1 MNLSELINEIVS
13 DWAYRV
19 NDGMPNPKNPMHVKE
34 LEIVL
39 NEMGLGHVKSEIL
52 QSLNE
57 AEAGGF
63 TNPALNKKVRYKNA
77 NGEDKEGIVGNLL
90 RQPEDSPGRK
100 AAEATLPPEGS
111 PERETMNQ
119 ELGAEKDGKAKP
131 PEDAKGKEGED
142 GKEGGADAEAE
153 KKKKAAAMFDPK
165 TDPAM
170 AARLDREK
178 AANDKLAQKDK
189 EGSEAEKTPTPG
201 SPEDFKNKADKV
213 AKDKEEAKK
222 KGYDDSLHAM
232 SDGQLDTAIT
242 DAEKKM
248 NDAQK
253 SGDDKA
259 ADKANTEYAQHKL
272 EKEMRNASKGGD
284 KEIADAA
291 VGNFL
296 ARKKDYEEKYGEPYK
311 SDIPYPNSDGGER
324 TSAKWGDEE
333 PKGPEAGPNA
343 EPPMDEPSKPD
354 TTPPA
359 DAEEPKDG
367 EEPPAPAALDDKP
380 EETKID
386 KTTAAAYAVLDKAE
400 QDLDD
405 IELLKKLRDDFPSLF
420 NNMGVDWDKPDPELV
435 AQVNNTKDIR
445 KKFKQNAEKA
455 KTKEQTT
462 KAASNLKKRKT
473 ADGEALDVDTT
484 PNGSL
489 IIGVEHGADKESN
502 KQAIEQIQKLPK
514 NTKVMFVGEG
524 GSSKD
529 KDGNIEFGGEQDE
542 IRNGVKG
549 HFDNAEE
556 SSWDENA
563 DVLNDKSP
571 VYNEIE
577 KELGSKSKAKAAVW
591 TNMYGQD
598 GPDEN
603 MKPEDYLDDEGKQ
616 WIIDQAKK
624 GGSSQFDGD
633 VDWNNLTDAQKKD
646 LYELNYNDEGKMG
659 DNEIMKGQQAYNGF
673 RQKELDR
680 KIKEAEDAGYTVIAP
695 VGNSHVD
702 MRRQRMK
709 SQQKPEQP
717 TDTKPE
723 DKPKEEPAKPEET
736 PTDTKPEQPS
746 AKKPEETPTDTKP
759 KDKPEDKPK
768 EEPAK
773 PTETPKAT
781 KDDIKKEKPGKEA
794 KTDSGGSLY
803 SVGGGY
809 YSDKPNGPA
818 KYVRTESVIEMAFDN
833 SLNEDVFAL
842 FEKSITGT
850 LQNGE
855 KITVQELP
863 PRAVK
868 KATQRAK
875 AAAASSKEEPT
886 QPTTSIEKPAEQPA
900 AKKTDGTDV
909 PGKFTPIE
917 TPPPKNEKGVE
928 KDGKIAGTTIETEP
942 GLKDIDPEFLK
953 QKSTEMN
960 KYYDDFKEDKKNA
973 EGIAREKMGYSEQQ
987 VKGLKGE
994 EKTAYEAEVK
1004 KNQKPTYNLCKV
1016 SLPNS
1021 NLFCSGN
1028 KGIPRKDMP
1037 QFKGEPR
1044 EGTQAWDVLQKAK
1057 ETDPTAT
1064 EADGEPYFRQ
1074 MLADKGIKVT
1084 DADVPSESLK
1094 ATQTELVGDK
1104 VLGMKSVLDAGPS
1117 HPSYKKMTA
1126 PLYVSKDG
1134 YVVDGHHR
1142 WAAITAYNME
1152 HPDNPL
1158 PLKTMIIDQN
1168 IDEAIETSN
1177 EFASEFGVAA
1187 KSGKQTGTDTQ
1198 PSSANKADANN
1209 ENPTTRDAVPTDE
1222 QANEQIAKEKEGLSH
1237 QENQAYEYLDGMS
1250 DEDKAEAIDKALND
1264 RTIIQKAMQDTMV
1277 GNWLMKKGKMLKNVY
1292 KAVEQKYKT
1301 GRSGTTKDC
1310 SDAPK
1315 GPHANTNEIIKEAP
1329 QNRQDYLASLDKTGK
1344 KKEKGDD
1351 SKCKDVHVED
1361 YQKRDEKGN
1370 PKYKTV
1376 PVYESGEKPDPAN
1389 FGPDGAYYAGLGD
1402 GYIGPRQAGTEY
1414 GNASKEDAFKASELD
1429 SKTGYFKRDGKYY
1442 GVDGEE
1448 VNEKGQK
1455 LDAQGNTTQ
1464 KTERCWLCFPPGKKV
1479 ASTQEVADLEDDLT
1493 PQQKHVAHH
1502 AEHVEHERKH
1512 AVKHLAIEASL
1523 IIGGAMAG
1531 PWLLAKAGL
1540 GGAAAGA
1547 GSHGVTQAAGTVAK
1561 EAAHHGAGE
1570 LMAHIAKDFGKHALA
1585 ETLGV
1590 SNPYG
1595 AAGAGL
1601 GASALSGGILESFWK
1616 EIEGY
1621 DLVLEG
1627 IGDKT
1632 DEGASKDFF
1641 EKLCR
1646 LGLEKMKTYKMT
1658 PQQKLESIRSYKFEK
1673 AQKEKEKEKKDK
1685 LKDLAS
1691 LLKEKTS
1698 NSKQNSINHFVE
1710 FASKRLNLKET
1721 PKVNLMSGNQFKNE
1735 LAALGGYDPSSKEIF
1750 VATDKRLTADIL
1762 RTIAHEMVHR
1772 KQEEKGFLK
1781 NIDKD
1786 GAAGSKI
1793 ENQANSIAGILMRE
1807 YGKVNKEIYNE
1818 NINKMGIESLVREI
1832 ISEITLEAKDETF
1845 TAIKKDTGM
1854 TSVFKSKEARDAAIK
1869 GGTHKMAKGSKE
1881 APKKVAGSGM
1891 DYRQTPDMKKKTKK
1905 AEPKPTND
1913 TEPDFS
1919 KMKPAQLKKFVDD
1932 RITKVESEFDKSK
1945 NKAKYATDFM
1955 LKRQAEINSN
1965 YLRPAGSPASSLGEN
1980 NGGKYINQIWKKGG
1994 KLTPQEEDAIIN
2006 EIMETPLAQEIP
2018 QKDRKR
2024 WAKIALETAKTEVK
2038 VLMYQSKYKAAKKQ
2052 TPPYPMGVIMDKQ
2065 SKSILKK
2072 HFVELMKN
2080 AKTPKQ
2086 KQHYQKQLNYIDTL
2100 TESDTGV
2107 MYEREDGTV
2116 GFKHTSN
2123 KSAYNDPHN
2132 NTSVDE
2138 KIKAMNQT
2146 MGGNLDP
2153 KLAKKMQDVSK
2164 KVAEAS
2170 AGIEDAC
2177 RKFDEGRDS
2186 MKPNDRN
2193 AQDAIIAK
2201 VVSAYPVRGG
2211 GKKNY
2216 LDECKGKPWFDKK
2229 AAELGIKTPVESEKD
2244 AARIA
2249 IACAGDTPAPTAAL
2263 KVLIKVSEMLEKV
2276 TPETAAKLAPA
2287 FNLSAD
2293 ELLNLAN
2300 SAGILKAAAK
2310 TRRDVMGEAHTE
2322 LVTEIQKADKA
2333 TKPPSYPYDKNA
2345 DNGPHQQAYVK
2356 DFLHRMHFASYILGE
2371 RDGVSSQNIGG
2382 DNVEP
2387 EYYRQC
2393 LAELSGYTGKLD
2405 TPEGRQGLVSHL
2417 EKRVRVS
2424 PKDDSIVFVNGK
2436 TKAELGKEV
2445 YRTKGESKSVV
2456 SGLGKEMQGC
2466 LKGKAN
2472 KDKK

>member
-1 MNLSELINEIVS
+1 MNLSELINEIVA

-52 QSLNE
+52 KSLNE

-165 TDPAM
+165 ADPAM

-178 AANDKLAQKDK
+178 EANDKLAQKDK
-189 EGSEAEKTPTPG
+189 ADSEAEKAPTPG

-232 SDGQLDTAIT
+232 SDNQLDTAIT

-259 ADKANTEYAQHKL
+259 ADKANTEYAQHKV

-291 VGNFL
+291 AENFL
-296 ARKKDYEEKYGEPYK
+296 ARKKEYEEKYGEPYK
-311 SDIPYPNSDGGER
+311 ADIPYPNSDGGER

-333 PKGPEAGPNA
+333 PKGPEAGPNE
-343 EPPMDEPSKPD
+343 EPPANEPSKPD
-354 TTPPA
+354 TTPPV

-435 AQVNNTKDIR
+435 AQVNSTKDIR
-445 KKFKQNAEKA
+445 KKLKQNAAKE

-473 ADGEALDVDTT
+473 TKDENGNQEDLDVDTT

-489 IIGVEHGADKESN
+489 IIGVEHGGELEST
-502 KQAIEQIQKLPK
+502 KQTIEQIQKLPK
-514 NTKVMFVGEG
+514 DTKVMFVGEG
-524 GSSKD
+524 GMSKD
-529 KDGNIEFGGEQDE
+529 KDGNIQFGGEQAE
-542 IRNGVKG
+542 IRDGVKG

-563 DVLNDKSP
+563 NIEDDKSQ
-571 VYNEIE
+571 VYKEIE
-577 KELGSKSKAKAAVW
+577 KELGSPSKSRAAIW
-591 TNMYGQD
+591 TNMVGQGD
-598 GPDEN
+598 N
-603 MKPEDYLDDEGKQ
+603 LKPEDYLDDEGKQ

-624 GGSSQFDGD
+624 GGSSQFDGE

-709 SQQKPEQP
+709 SQQKPEQQP

-723 DKPKEEPAKPEET
+723 DKPEQQPTDAKAADTTTATEPAKAVDAKPEEPNKAADAKPEEPAK
-736 PTDTKPEQPS
+736 
-746 AKKPEETPTDTKP
+746 
-759 KDKPEDKPK
+759 
-768 EEPAK
+768 EEPTK
-773 PTETPKAT
+773 DDEKPKAT

-794 KTDSGGSLY
+794 KTDNGGSLY

-818 KYVRTESVIEMAFDN
+818 KYVRTESVVEMAFEN

-875 AAAASSKEEPT
+875 AAAASSKEEPA
-886 QPTTSIEKPAEQPA
+886 QPTSTSTEKPAEQPKGDSFNPISA
-900 AKKTDGTDV
+900 DDVKTQMPKANTDTFGSKPDIPDEIDPKDLQKFNTDIENVGKQISDAKERG
-909 PGKFTPIE
+909 
-917 TPPPKNEKGVE
+917 EKAPNINLCDLTV
-928 KDGKIAGTTIETEP
+928 AGTN
-942 GLKDIDPEFLK
+942 L
-953 QKSTEMN
+953 
-960 KYYDDFKEDKKNA
+960 YCDD
-973 EGIAREKMGYSEQQ
+973 
-987 VKGLKGE
+987 
-994 EKTAYEAEVK
+994 
-1004 KNQKPTYNLCKV
+1004 NL
-1016 SLPNS
+1016 
-1021 NLFCSGN
+1021 
-1028 KGIPRKDMP
+1028 GIPRAEMP
-1037 QFKGEPR
+1037 QFKGKPQPGTPAADMPLDKNGEVDTEP
-1044 EGTQAWDVLQKAK
+1044 LFKK
-1057 ETDPTAT
+1057 
-1064 EADGEPYFRQ
+1064 
-1074 MLADKGIKVT
+1074 MLEEKGIKVVQT
-1084 DADVPSESLK
+1084 EVAADKLK
-1094 ATQTELVGDK
+1094 ATQSELVADK
-1104 VLGMKSVLDAGPS
+1104 VIGMMNTLENDPTNASL
-1117 HPSYKKMTA
+1117 TA
-1126 PLYVSKDG
+1126 PIYVSRDG
-1134 YVVDGHHR
+1134 YVIDGHHR
-1142 WAAITAYNME
+1142 WAAITAYNAK
-1152 HPDNPL
+1152 HPDNQIPM
-1158 PLKTMIIDQN
+1158 KVQAIDM
-1168 IDEAIETSN
+1168 DVKEAIPMCN
-1177 EFASEFGVAA
+1177 KFAEEQGVAA
-1187 KSGKQTGTDTQ
+1187 K
-1198 PSSANKADANN
+1198 KADANN

-1301 GRSGTTKDC
+1301 GRAGTTKDC

-1329 QNRQDYLASLDKTGK
+1329 QHRQDYLASLDKTGK
-1344 KKEKGDD
+1344 KKEKADD

-1361 YQKRDEKGN
+1361 YQKRDEEGN

-1376 PVYESGEKPDPAN
+1376 PVYESGEKPDPAD
-1389 FGPDGAYYAGLGD
+1389 FGPDGSYYTGLIN
-1402 GYIGPRQAGTEY
+1402 GYIGPREPGKAIGT
-1414 GNASKEDAFKASELD
+1414 NKENAFKASELD

-1442 GVDGEE
+1442 DKDGAEI
-1448 VNEKGQK
+1448 NEKGQK

-1464 KTERCWLCFPPGKKV
+1464 KTERCWLCWPPGKEV
-1479 ASTQEVADLEDDLT
+1479 PSTQEVADLEDDLT
-1493 PQQKHVAHH
+1493 PEQKHVAHH

-1523 IIGGAMAG
+1523 IIGGALAG
-1531 PWLLAKAGL
+1531 PWLLAKAGI
-1540 GGAAAGA
+1540 GGAAAGGA
-1547 GSHGVTQAAGTVAK
+1547 HVTGTAAK
-1561 EAAHHGAGE
+1561 EVVHHGAGE
-1570 LMAHIAKDFGKHALA
+1570 IIAHIAKDFGKHALA

-1590 SNPYG
+1590 SNPYA
-1595 AAGAGL
+1595 AAGSGL
-1601 GASALSGGILESFWK
+1601 AASALSGGILESFWK

-1627 IGDKT
+1627 VGDKN
-1632 DEGASKDFF
+1632 DELASKDFF

-1698 NSKQNSINHFVE
+1698 NSKQTSINDFVE

-1721 PKVNLMSGNQFKNE
+1721 PKVNLVSGNEFKNE

-1807 YGKVNKEIYNE
+1807 YGKINKQIYKE
-1818 NINKMGIESLVREI
+1818 NINKMGIQSLVREI
-1832 ISEITLEAKDETF
+1832 ISEITLEAKGETF

-1891 DYRQTPDMKKKTKK
+1891 DYRKTPDMKKKTKK
-1905 AEPKPTND
+1905 VEPKPTND

-1932 RITKVESEFDKSK
+1932 RIAKVESEFDKSK

-1994 KLTPQEEDAIIN
+1994 NLTPQEEDAIIN

-2086 KQHYQKQLNYIDTL
+2086 KQHYQKQLNEIDTL

-2146 MGGNLDP
+2146 MGGKLDP
-2153 KLAKKMQDVSK
+2153 KLGKKMQDVSK

-2186 MKPNDRN
+2186 MKPNERN
-2193 AQDAIIAK
+2193 VQDAIIAK

-2216 LDECKGKPWFDKK
+2216 LDDCKGKPWFDKK

-2244 AARIA
+2244 AVRIA

-2263 KVLIKVSEMLEKV
+2263 KVLIKVSEMLERV

-2287 FNLSAD
+2287 FNLTAD

-2456 SGLGKEMQGC
+2456 SGLGKEMQSC

>member
-1 MNLSELINEIVS
+1 MNMNLSELINEIVA

-39 NEMGLGHVKSEIL
+39 NEMGLGHIKSEIL
-52 QSLNE
+52 KSLNE

-142 GKEGGADAEAE
+142 GKEGGAAAEDE
-153 KKKKAAAMFDPK
+153 KKKKAAAMFDPNA
-165 TDPAM
+165 DPAM
-170 AARLDREK
+170 GARLDREK
-178 AANDKLAQKDK
+178 AASDKLAQKDK
-189 EGSEAEKTPTPG
+189 ADSEAEKAPTPG

-232 SDGQLDTAIT
+232 SDTQLDTAIT

-296 ARKKDYEEKYGEPYK
+296 ARKKEYEEKYGEPYK
-311 SDIPYPNSDGGER
+311 ADIPYPDSDGGER
-324 TSAKWGDEE
+324 TSAKWADEE
-333 PKGPEAGPNA
+333 PKGPEAGPNE
-343 EPPMDEPSKPD
+343 EPPANEPSKPD
-354 TTPPA
+354 TTPPV

-367 EEPPAPAALDDKP
+367 EEPPAPAALGDETE

-386 KTTAAAYAVLDKAE
+386 KTAAAADKLLDKAE
-400 QDLDD
+400 KDIED
-405 IELLKKLRDDFPSLF
+405 IELLKQLRDEEPELF
-420 NNMGVDWDKPDPELV
+420 DNMGIDWDKTDPEVL
-435 AQVNNTKDIR
+435 AQIKDRKDTKE
-445 KKFKQNAEKA
+445 KLKQNAAKE
-455 KTKEQTT
+455 KTKKKTK
-462 KAASNLKKRKT
+462 KAASELGKRKT
-473 ADGEALDVDTT
+473 ADGEELDVDTT

-489 IIGVEHGADKESN
+489 IIGVEHGPNNEST
-502 KQAIEQIQKLPK
+502 KQTIEQIQKLPK
-514 NTKVMFVGEG
+514 DTKVMFVGEG
-524 GSSKD
+524 GMGKD
-529 KDGNIEFGGEQDE
+529 NDGNIEFGEEQDE

-563 DVLNDKSP
+563 NVYDDSSP
-571 VYNEIE
+571 VYKEIE
-577 KELGSKSKAKAAVW
+577 KELGSPSKSRAAIW
-591 TNMYGQD
+591 SNMVGQGD
-598 GPDEN
+598 DN
-603 MKPEDYLDDEGKQ
+603 MNADDYLDDEGKQ
-616 WIIDQAKK
+616 WIVDQAKK
-624 GGSSQFDGD
+624 AGATNITDKTDF
-633 VDWNNLTDAQKKD
+633 NNLTDVEKKD

-680 KIKEAEDAGYTVIAP
+680 KIKEAEDKGYTVIAP

-709 SQQKPEQP
+709 SQQKPEQQP

-723 DKPKEEPAKPEET
+723 DT
-736 PTDTKPEQPS
+736 
-746 AKKPEETPTDTKP
+746 
-759 KDKPEDKPK
+759 PEDKPTT
-768 EEPAK
+768 EPTK
-773 PTETPKAT
+773 PEETPKAT

-818 KYVRTESVIEMAFDN
+818 KYVRTESVIEMAFED

-875 AAAASSKEEPT
+875 AAAATSKEEPA
-886 QPTTSIEKPAEQPA
+886 QPTSTQTPAEQPKA
-900 AKKTDGTDV
+900 NNFNPISADDVKTQMPKANTDTFGSKPDIPDEIDPKDLEKFNTDIEKVGKQISDAKEKGEKAPNINLCDVTV
-909 PGKFTPIE
+909 PGT
-917 TPPPKNEKGVE
+917 N
-928 KDGKIAGTTIETEP
+928 
-942 GLKDIDPEFLK
+942 L
-953 QKSTEMN
+953 
-960 KYYDDFKEDKKNA
+960 YCDD
-973 EGIAREKMGYSEQQ
+973 
-987 VKGLKGE
+987 
-994 EKTAYEAEVK
+994 
-1004 KNQKPTYNLCKV
+1004 NL
-1016 SLPNS
+1016 
-1021 NLFCSGN
+1021 
-1028 KGIPRKDMP
+1028 GIPRDQMP
-1037 QFKGEPR
+1037 QFKGKPQPGTPAADMPLDKNGEVDTEP
-1044 EGTQAWDVLQKAK
+1044 LFKK
-1057 ETDPTAT
+1057 
-1064 EADGEPYFRQ
+1064 
-1074 MLADKGIKVT
+1074 MLEEKGIKVVQT
-1084 DADVPSESLK
+1084 EVASDKLK
-1094 ATQTELVGDK
+1094 ATQSELVADK
-1104 VLGMKSVLDAGPS
+1104 VIGMMNTLENDPTNESL
-1117 HPSYKKMTA
+1117 TA
-1126 PLYVSKDG
+1126 PIYVSRDG
-1134 YVVDGHHR
+1134 YVIDGHHR
-1142 WAAITAYNME
+1142 WAAITAYNAK
-1152 HPDNPL
+1152 HPDNQIPM
-1158 PLKTMIIDQN
+1158 KVQAIDM
-1168 IDEAIETSN
+1168 DAKDAIPMCN
-1177 EFASEFGVAA
+1177 EFAEQQGVAA
-1187 KSGKQTGTDTQ
+1187 K
-1198 PSSANKADANN
+1198 KADANN

-1237 QENQAYEYLDGMS
+1237 EENQVYEFLDGLS
-1250 DEDKAEAIDKALND
+1250 DEEKAEAIDKALND
-1264 RTIIQKAMQDTMV
+1264 RTLIQKAMQDTMV
-1277 GNWLMKKGKMLKNVY
+1277 GNWFMKKGKMLKNVY
-1292 KAVEQKYKT
+1292 KGIEQKYKT
-1301 GRSGTTKDC
+1301 GKVGSVKDC
-1310 SDAPK
+1310 SDAPP
-1315 GPHANTNEIIKEAP
+1315 GPHANKNETIKEAP

-1344 KKEKGDD
+1344 KKEKADD

-1361 YQKRDEKGN
+1361 YQKRDENGDL
-1370 PKYKTV
+1370 KYKTV

-1389 FGPDGAYYAGLGD
+1389 FGPDGAYFAGLGT
-1402 GYIGPRQAGTEY
+1402 GYVGPRQAGTEY
-1414 GNASKEDAFKASELD
+1414 GNVSKEDAFKASELD

-1464 KTERCWLCFPPGKKV
+1464 KTERCWLCIPPGKKV
-1479 ASTQEVADLEDDLT
+1479 PSTQQVAELEDGLT
-1493 PQQKHVAHH
+1493 EEQKHAAHH
-1502 AEHVEHERKH
+1502 SEHAAHERIH
-1512 AVKHLAIEASL
+1512 AMQHLALEAGL
-1523 IIGGAMAG
+1523 IVGGAIAG
-1531 PWLLAKAGL
+1531 PMILAKLGV

-1547 GSHGVTQAAGTVAK
+1547 GSHGVAQATSHGVAHATTT
-1561 EAAHHGAGE
+1561 AATAAAEHHGAAA
-1570 LMAHIAKDFGKHALA
+1570 LAAHIAKDFGKHALA

-1590 SNPYG
+1590 TNPYG

-1601 GASALSGGILESFWK
+1601 AASALSGGILESFIK
-1616 EIEGY
+1616 EY
-1621 DLVLEG
+1621 DLLLESND
-1627 IGDKT
+1627 DKM
-1632 DEGASKDFF
+1632 DEASGKDFL
-1641 EKLCR
+1641 EKLSV
-1646 LGLEKMKTYKMT
+1646 LALKKMKTYKMT

-1673 AQKEKEKEKKDK
+1673 AEKEKEKEKQDK

-1698 NSKQNSINHFVE
+1698 NSKQTSINDFVE

-1721 PKVNLMSGNQFKNE
+1721 PKVNLVSGNEFKNE

-1786 GAAGSKI
+1786 GVAGSKI
-1793 ENQANSIAGILMRE
+1793 ENQANAIAGILMRE
-1807 YGKVNKEIYNE
+1807 YGKINKQIYNE
-1818 NINKMGIESLVREI
+1818 NINKMGIESLIREI

-1869 GGTHKMAKGSKE
+1869 GGTHKMTKGSKE

-1891 DYRQTPDMKKKTKK
+1891 NYRQTPDMKKKTKK

-1919 KMKPAQLKKFVDD
+1919 KMKPAQLKKLVDD
-1932 RITKVESEFDKSK
+1932 RIAKVESEFDKSK

-2186 MKPNDRN
+2186 MKPNERN
-2193 AQDAIIAK
+2193 VQDAIIAK

-2287 FNLSAD
+2287 FNLSPD

-2333 TKPPSYPYDKNA
+2333 TKPPAYPYDKNA

-2456 SGLGKEMQGC
+2456 SGLGKEMQSC